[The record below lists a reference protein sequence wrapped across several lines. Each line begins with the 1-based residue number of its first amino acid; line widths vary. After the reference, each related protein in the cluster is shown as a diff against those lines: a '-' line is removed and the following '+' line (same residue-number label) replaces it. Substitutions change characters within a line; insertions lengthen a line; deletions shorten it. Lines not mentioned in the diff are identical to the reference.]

1 MRSQYPYLPHA
12 IALATLLVAGAV
24 GAAEPAPGATA
35 APVMATTTDDG
46 AATAMPEPADDGLD
60 TALQALKDEVLDLN
74 QELFLLEEELLFPAN
89 TQVAVF
95 VSMDVGEFF
104 DLDSVQLRIDDKPVG
119 NYLYTERE
127 VQALQR
133 GGVHRFFLGNLKTGD
148 HELIATFTGQGPHTR
163 DYRRGATLKIE
174 KGIGAKFVELRITDR
189 ERKQQPEFLVREW
202 E

>member
-1 MRSQYPYLPHA
+1 MRTRPATFLPLLLA
-12 IALATLLVAGAV
+12 AAVLALPLTGGADEAPAPAVAPSAADATLAAVTAGDAPAGA
-24 GAAEPAPGATA
+24 
-35 APVMATTTDDG
+35 
-46 AATAMPEPADDGLD
+46 LD
-60 TALQALKDEVLDLN
+60 TEMQALKDEVLDLN

-104 DLDSVQLRIDDKPVG
+104 ALDSVQLRIDDKPVG

-127 VQALQR
+127 VQALLR
-133 GGVHRFFLGNLKTGD
+133 GGVHRFYLGNLKAGT
-148 HELIATFTGQGPHTR
+148 HELTATFTGKGPHER

-174 KGIGAKFVELRITDR
+174 KGIGAKFVELRISDR
-189 ERKQQPEFLVREW
+189 VSKLQPEFVVREW